1 MSCQNIILKEREN
14 RVLEYTNFGDLN
26 IELSEGSKLLL
37 KLANFAENSEIK
49 IYGKI
54 GKYAEISVVF
64 ADFSKNFTK
73 VVSQINL
80 VEEGAKCEWHL
91 ATLANKT
98 DDKIFDISF
107 KHLVGK
113 TESIMDN
120 YGVARDD
127 SKIVFSGVSHIT
139 GGAKGSNAK
148 QNAKIIVFDKNSQG
162 VASPILKIDE
172 NEVQASHGAVVG
184 QLNSDHMFYLMSR
197 GLTYDDARMIITLG
211 YLKPVSDK
219 FSEAT
224 QSSIENAIKEAM

>member
-1 MSCQNIILKEREN
+1 MSCRNIILKEREE
-14 RVLEYTNFGDLN
+14 RVLEYTDFGNLN
-26 IELSEGSKLLL
+26 IELSEGSKLFL
-37 KLANFAENSEIK
+37 KLANFTEDSDIK
-49 IYGKI
+49 INGKI
-54 GKYAEISVVF
+54 GKFAEISVVF
-64 ADFSKNFTK
+64 ADFSKNSTK
-73 VVSQINL
+73 VTSQINL

-91 ATLANKT
+91 ATLSNKK
-98 DDKIFDISF
+98 DNKIFDISF
-107 KHLVGK
+107 KHVVGK
-113 TESIMDN
+113 TTSIMDN

-139 GGAKGSNAK
+139 EGAKGSNAK
-148 QNAKIIVFDKNSQG
+148 QNAKIIVFDKNAQG
-162 VASPILKIDE
+162 TASPILKIDE

-224 QSSIENAIKEAM
+224 QSKIENAIKEAM